1 MTRDRDKLNNSLGGI
16 KEMGGLPD
24 MLFVID
30 TIKDSIA
37 ISEAKTLNIPVV
49 AVLDTNSNPDGI
61 DYPIPGND
69 DALRAVSL
77 YCNLVSESN
86 IDGLQAEILKQE
98 IDIDPVEKLPVH
110 IDNESSNNEAS
121 ESSIDTVIV
130 T

>member
-1 MTRDRDKLNNSLGGI
+1 MKKLMLYQKEVLKMTRDRDKLNNSLGGI

-61 DYPIPGND
+61 DYPIPEMMM
-69 DALRAVSL
+69 L
-77 YCNLVSESN
+77 
-86 IDGLQAEILKQE
+86 
-98 IDIDPVEKLPVH
+98 
-110 IDNESSNNEAS
+110 
-121 ESSIDTVIV
+121 
-130 T
+130 

>member
-49 AVLDTNSNPDGI
+49 AV
-61 DYPIPGND
+61 
-69 DALRAVSL
+69 
-77 YCNLVSESN
+77 SEARRFKSRW
-86 IDGLQAEILKQE
+86 DR
-98 IDIDPVEKLPVH
+98 
-110 IDNESSNNEAS
+110 SSNSRE
-121 ESSIDTVIV
+121 
-130 T
+130 